1 MEKFIFKLEA
11 FLKISVIEREKAE
24 ISMAAAVQNLQ
35 KQKKILISLKL
46 EMDLNLKEYEKLL
59 AEEKVNVSMMQMYGN
74 FFSWKRGQINLQE
87 TSVRNAVSQRKQCL
101 QVLLAAQKKVKS
113 LEQLREKRFDEYR
126 YEVFAQEQKQID
138 EIGLQMHTRRIGMEE

>member
-1 MEKFIFKLEA
+1 MKKFIFKLEA

-35 KQKKILISLKL
+35 KQEKFLISLKL
-46 EMDLNLKEYEKLL
+46 EMDSNLKEYEEFL
-59 AEEKVNVSMMQMYGN
+59 AEKKVNVSMMQMYGN
-74 FFSWKRGQINLQE
+74 FFSWKRGQINLQK
-87 TSVRNAVSQRKQCL
+87 TSVRNAVSKKEQCL

-138 EIGLQMHTRRIGMEE
+138 EIGLQMHMRRIGMEE